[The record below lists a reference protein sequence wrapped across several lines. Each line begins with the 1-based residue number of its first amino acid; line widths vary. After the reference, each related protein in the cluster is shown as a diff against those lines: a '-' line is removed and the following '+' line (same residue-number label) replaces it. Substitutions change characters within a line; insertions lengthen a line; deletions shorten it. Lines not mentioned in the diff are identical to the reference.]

1 MNEGIRS
8 IIVVGE
14 IIKEIKKVIAREIIY
29 KNRDQFAPRSIKI
42 PDAIIINNSIYD
54 MTNCTETGMGLLA
67 INSSTRGLFIDV
79 RLAIIVKTPLT
90 MINQEINV
98 MDLGRLF
105 IFIHYSYL

>member
-1 MNEGIRS
+1 MNEGIIIR
-8 IIVVGE
+8 IVVGE
-14 IIKEIKKVIAREIIY
+14 IIKEIKKPNARKIIY

-42 PDAIIINNSIYD
+42 PDAMVINNPIYD
-54 MTNCTETGMGLLA
+54 MTNCAETGMGLLA

-79 RLAIIVKTPLT
+79 RVVIIAKTPVT

-105 IFIHYSYL
+105 ILIHYSYL